1 MNFRQILSE
10 PAPPEP
16 GVPER
21 SAIRLLVFLEADNVS
36 GPVKNF
42 LEFCRRVRG
51 FEAGNGIEIFI
62 ATFRRTGDGR
72 PVTKD
77 GFLSAAEEC
86 GVPVFVIPER
96 FPFDPQILDHMRAL
110 VKQLSPELIETHAVK
125 SHFLIR
131 LSGLDKACPWL
142 AFHHGYTSTS
152 LKSPWYNSL
161 DRWSLRVP
169 DRIVTVSRAFE
180 QQLIERGAPGS
191 RIMVMQNAIE
201 PVLQQSDADRVAK
214 RRGIRNELGL
224 GTHERMI
231 LSAGRLSREK
241 AHVNL
246 VAAVA
251 ELRRIDPDFPI
262 RLVIAGDGPERLAIV
277 EAVRRAGLTG
287 SVTLL
292 GHISDLSGY
301 YAAADVVAISSLSE
315 GSPNVLLEA
324 MAASVPVVAT
334 RVGGIP
340 EIVSDG
346 ESALLVAPNDPAAMA
361 AAAHRLLSD
370 RKLAAVLTSSALA
383 IVRDRHSPLSRMR
396 SLMDLYRSLHAQA
409 RNGTSLPVPDRLPG
423 S

>member
-1 MNFRQILSE
+1 M
-10 PAPPEP
+10 
-16 GVPER
+16 
-21 SAIRLLVFLEADNVS
+21 
-36 GPVKNF
+36 
-42 LEFCRRVRG
+42 
-51 FEAGNGIEIFI
+51 
-62 ATFRRTGDGR
+62 
-72 PVTKD
+72 
-77 GFLSAAEEC
+77 
-86 GVPVFVIPER
+86 
-96 FPFDPQILDHMRAL
+96 
-110 VKQLSPELIETHAVK
+110 
-125 SHFLIR
+125 
-131 LSGLDKACPWL
+131 
-142 AFHHGYTSTS
+142 
-152 LKSPWYNSL
+152 
-161 DRWSLRVP
+161 
-169 DRIVTVSRAFE
+169 
-180 QQLIERGAPGS
+180 
-191 RIMVMQNAIE
+191 
-201 PVLQQSDADRVAK
+201 
-214 RRGIRNELGL
+214 
-224 GTHERMI
+224 
-231 LSAGRLSREK
+231 
-241 AHVNL
+241 
-246 VAAVA
+246 A